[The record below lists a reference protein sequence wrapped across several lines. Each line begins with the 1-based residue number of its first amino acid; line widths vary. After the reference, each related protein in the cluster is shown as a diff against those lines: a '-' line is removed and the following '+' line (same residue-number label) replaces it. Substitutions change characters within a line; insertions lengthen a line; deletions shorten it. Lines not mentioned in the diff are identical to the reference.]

1 MKWSDKSILVT
12 GANGFMGTQVVKEL
26 EKRNPKKII
35 CPSSKDCD
43 LREKEN
49 CKSIVQNVDLVFH
62 LAGKGGGIGI
72 MKEKPGEIFFNN
84 IMNYVFSIQSIRN
97 NVKKTAILV
106 GSFNSSNIGM

>member
-1 MKWSDKSILVT
+1 MKWNDKSVLVT

-49 CKSIVQNVDLVFH
+49 CKSIVQ
-62 LAGKGGGIGI
+62 KC
-72 MKEKPGEIFFNN
+72 
-84 IMNYVFSIQSIRN
+84 
-97 NVKKTAILV
+97 
-106 GSFNSSNIGM
+106 